1 MQFHVQN
8 LLGKY
13 YILTTRW
20 TKGFIG
26 KPWFL
31 IAVIT
36 CLIFAST
43 TPSLAVEHNIKEY
56 GIVILPEEKCTKVA
70 EKLNQDITKIL
81 SHFKNAKNH
90 WHVTLY
96 HGAYDTKDIKE
107 IYNKIKAIELKPF
120 TLSFSKIS
128 STSNRWIDLGTEKT
142 EYLQELHKAI
152 VQLAS
157 PYHKRPLDRS
167 RDIYKDMT
175 SIQQKQVDNYGV
187 SGLLE
192 LYNPHMTLFY
202 QYPPSSELQH
212 AAKEIAVNFKE
223 NMVCKAS
230 KIVVGELGYNGN
242 IQKIIYSIDIPN

>member
-20 TKGFIG
+20 TKGCIG

-36 CLIFAST
+36 CLIFVST

-90 WHVTLY
+90 WHVTY
-96 HGAYDTKDIKE
+96 I
-107 IYNKIKAIELKPF
+107 P
-120 TLSFSKIS
+120 
-128 STSNRWIDLGTEKT
+128 W
-142 EYLQELHKAI
+142 
-152 VQLAS
+152 
-157 PYHKRPLDRS
+157 
-167 RDIYKDMT
+167 
-175 SIQQKQVDNYGV
+175 GV
-187 SGLLE
+187 
-192 LYNPHMTLFY
+192 
-202 QYPPSSELQH
+202 
-212 AAKEIAVNFKE
+212 
-223 NMVCKAS
+223 
-230 KIVVGELGYNGN
+230 
-242 IQKIIYSIDIPN
+242 

>member
-1 MQFHVQN
+1 MLKTIGM
-8 LLGKY
+8 LL
-13 YILTTRW
+13 I
-20 TKGFIG
+20 
-26 KPWFL
+26 
-31 IAVIT
+31 
-36 CLIFAST
+36 
-43 TPSLAVEHNIKEY
+43 
-56 GIVILPEEKCTKVA
+56 
-70 EKLNQDITKIL
+70 
-81 SHFKNAKNH
+81 
-90 WHVTLY
+90 Y

-107 IYNKIKAIELKPF
+107 IYNKIKAIELQPF
-120 TLSFSKIS
+120 TLNFSKIS

-212 AAKEIAVNFKE
+212 AAKEIGVNFKE

>member
-1 MQFHVQN
+1 MQFQIQN

-13 YILTTRW
+13 YTLATRSA
-20 TKGFIG
+20 KGFIG
-26 KPWFL
+26 KPCFL
-31 IAVIT
+31 IALVT

-56 GIVILPEEKCTKVA
+56 GIVILPEEKCTRVA
-70 EKLNQDITKIL
+70 EKLNKDITKIL
-81 SHFKNAKNH
+81 NHFKNAKNH

-96 HGAYDTKDIKE
+96 HGAYDPKDIKE

-120 TLSFSKIS
+120 TLNFSNIS
-128 STSNRWIDLGTEKT
+128 STSDRWIDLGTEKT
-142 EYLQELHKAI
+142 EYLKELHKTI

-175 SIQQKQVDNYGV
+175 SVQREQVDNYGV

-202 QYPPSSELQH
+202 QYPPRPELQQT
-212 AAKEIAVNFKE
+212 AKEIGVNFKE

-230 KIVVGELGYNGN
+230 KLILGELEYNGN
-242 IQKIIYSIDIPN
+242 IYKIIYSVDIPN